1 MKHLT
6 QDPTDIDRGTFM
18 IRFRTKEIAE
28 VMDCEG
34 ESFCQASPAVAVW
47 IAMMLNAIDQR
58 PEDDGLEPLP
68 GEASK
73 IAEEMEKSGA
83 AGPPSS
89 FSMWRA
95 QQFLN
100 PKG

>member
-1 MKHLT
+1 MLK
-6 QDPTDIDRGTFM
+6 DPSDIDGGTFM
-18 IRFRTKEIAE
+18 VSFRTKEIAE

-47 IAMMLNAIDQR
+47 IAMMLNASDQKE
-58 PEDDGLEPLP
+58 EDDGLEPMP
-68 GEASK
+68 GEASQ

-83 AGPPSS
+83 AAPPSS

-95 QQFLN
+95 QQFIN